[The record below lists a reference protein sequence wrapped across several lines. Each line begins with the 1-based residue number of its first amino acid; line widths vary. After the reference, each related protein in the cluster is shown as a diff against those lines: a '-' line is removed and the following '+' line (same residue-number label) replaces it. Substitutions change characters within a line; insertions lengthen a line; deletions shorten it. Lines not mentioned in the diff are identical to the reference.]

1 MKKWLIPLTFPF
13 VTVIACLLSGA
24 VGALGN
30 GDGTGYGGVAITLAG
45 LIFYGVIVVP
55 AMCIVY
61 SKYCLSEQKFRF
73 FFTLYQ
79 SLLISLP
86 CWIPFFMSRQIVY
99 IAYGAILFAW
109 CEIWGLVGL
118 IRWKRKQDR

>member
-13 VTVIACLLSGA
+13 VTVIAFLLSGA

-86 CWIPFFMSRQIVY
+86 CGIPFFMSRQIVS
-99 IAYGAILFAW
+99 IVYGAILFAW
-109 CEIWGLVGL
+109 CEIWGLGGL

>member
-24 VGALGN
+24 VGTLGN

-86 CWIPFFMSRQIVY
+86 CWIPFFMSRQIVS
-99 IAYGAILFAW
+99 IVYGAILFAW
-109 CEIWGLVGL
+109 CEIWGLGGL

>member
-61 SKYCLSEQKFRF
+61 SRYCLSEQKFRF

-86 CWIPFFMSRQIVY
+86 CWIPFFMSRQIVS
-99 IAYGAILFAW
+99 IVYGAILFAW
-109 CEIWGLVGL
+109 CEIWSLGGL

>member
-13 VTVIACLLSGA
+13 VTVIAFLLSGA
-24 VGALGN
+24 VGALGK

-61 SKYCLSEQKFRF
+61 SRCCLSE
-73 FFTLYQ
+73 
-79 SLLISLP
+79 
-86 CWIPFFMSRQIVY
+86 
-99 IAYGAILFAW
+99 
-109 CEIWGLVGL
+109 
-118 IRWKRKQDR
+118 